1 MLLKICVVTI
11 LGLLISEVSSS
22 KILVVHTT
30 PSPSHLIVGKALY
43 KELAIRG
50 HDLTVI
56 NTFPLEKPLKNYRE
70 INIPISKEIDG
81 MYIYLNNKLI
91 K

>member
-1 MLLKICVVTI
+1 MLFKILCVTL

-50 HDLTVI
+50 HDVTVI
-56 NTFPLEKPLKNYRE
+56 NTFPLEKPLKNYRDVP
-70 INIPISKEIDG
+70 IPLSKEVSG
-81 MYIYLNNKLI
+81 KMKV
-91 K
+91 KKVESF

>member
-1 MLLKICVVTI
+1 MLFKILCVTL

-50 HDLTVI
+50 HDVTVI
-56 NTFPLEKPLKNYRE
+56 NTFPLDKPLKNYRD
-70 INIPISKEIDG
+70 IQIPLSKEVSGKIV
-81 MYIYLNNKLI
+81 LRKF
-91 K
+91 